1 MFFVAKKLSALMEH
15 CLIDTPLP
23 KNSTN
28 QKHAKKMSEQFGR
41 ETSGFPTPI
50 PVRKTY
56 RKSEAQR
63 AKENFKKSEA
73 QRATE
78 DGNKPR
84 SNKEHTNKALR
95 KRRINAGLK
104 VDAGAEDGTS
114 WKRLKTG
121 WTTAQR
127 QEKLSPSVST
137 YYKVTKQIISPAEM
151 IAELIDNL
159 SDVD

>member
-1 MFFVAKKLSALMEH
+1 
-15 CLIDTPLP
+15 
-23 KNSTN
+23 
-28 QKHAKKMSEQFGR
+28 MSEQFGR
-41 ETSGFPTPI
+41 ETSGFPEPI

-63 AKENFKKSEA
+63 AKENSKKSEA

-78 DGNKPR
+78 DGNKSR
-84 SNKEHTNKALR
+84 SNKEHTYKALR
-95 KRRINAGLK
+95 KRRTNAGLK
-104 VDAGAEDGTS
+104 VDAGGAEDGTS

-151 IAELIDNL
+151 IAEILDNL